1 LFYNKRQDIRINHRQ
16 NNIRFRFTGI
26 STSNP
31 VKVMYQYRLIGYE
44 DVWSGKIYD
53 REAVF
58 QDLTPGNYE
67 FQLKAFNADGIET
80 QLPYVLKFSIVPAF
94 WQTVTFSLVA
104 ALSAILIIVLLTWW
118 VAKNYIKKKNEKEQ
132 LRNELS
138 WLQMNS
144 VIRQFDPHFTFNL
157 IASAGSLIMRGKK
170 ETAYD
175 YIVKLSGLLRAML
188 SDGTIMVRPLGSEI
202 DFVKKYCEL
211 QKMRFKER
219 LACKFF
225 IDENINFY
233 V

>member
-1 LFYNKRQDIRINHRQ
+1 
-16 NNIRFRFTGI
+16 
-26 STSNP
+26 
-31 VKVMYQYRLIGYE
+31 M
-44 DVWSGKIYD
+44 
-53 REAVF
+53 
-58 QDLTPGNYE
+58 
-67 FQLKAFNADGIET
+67 
-80 QLPYVLKFSIVPAF
+80 
-94 WQTVTFSLVA
+94 TFSLVA

-211 QKMRFKER
+211 QEMRFKER

-225 IDENINFY
+225 IDENINVYRLIPKMTIQTFVENSIKHGIENRMEGGEVTVRISEINDSLEITVSDNGVGREAAGSLNTKWERLWIKNNKCY
-233 V
+233 I